1 MASFIVFL
9 LVAGIPFV
17 IFGINALNAMREQR
31 GIAAGIPRPKQAK
44 EPRRKKARDARLRQR
59 RSVYCG
65 KEFTHF
71 ALAIVGSQDA
81 CKRCTCLQEVPPPP
95 GDGDGESDTLGSDSD
110 AAVRAAEAIIDRAQQ

>member
-9 LVAGIPFV
+9 LVAGSPFV
-17 IFGINALNAMREQR
+17 IFGINPLTAMRDQR

-71 ALAIVGSQDA
+71 ALAIVGSQDS
-81 CKRCTCLQEVPPPP
+81 CKRCTYLQEVPSPP
-95 GDGDGESDTLGSDSD
+95 GDGDGESDTPGSDSD